1 MCKEPSILQ
10 LASVLLLGYYFICLF
25 APGNSAI
32 SLSVSQRE
40 VNGSVSQSVRLS
52 VSYSTLTPSSTLG
65 ILWYFLPGDTPI
77 VSLIRS
83 NCSSDAARCCYN
95 CSDHQMSAPSHRH
108 RVDVD
113 PETGSLCLRDLQP
126 SDSGVYVIQVY
137 ADGADTAVKEN
148 VTLTVCNVT
157 DGESTTPAVSTTNQS
172 STENTEMYIITSA
185 AMCFFIV
192 LICFIYLL
200 VTKKH
205 RGCRLQQDSV
215 VMETSIQSIE
225 GMRQGLTEGQDTLT
239 NSELTYSLLQWSKDR
254 NPQASGAD
262 TQETDTARPADLFQQ
277 LLLLYPEGL
286 IIRHSTHTICLVF

>member
-157 DGESTTPAVSTTNQS
+157 
-172 STENTEMYIITSA
+172 
-185 AMCFFIV
+185 
-192 LICFIYLL
+192 
-200 VTKKH
+200 
-205 RGCRLQQDSV
+205 GCRLQQDSV